1 MATGLLLPVWHKLPE
16 DDVRVWRIDDGAGG
30 SILGRIIH
38 PAAVERIQR
47 EFGLNGATVLGPDEI
62 INGARSVGGVSIPGL
77 GPARLARV
85 HVNDSA
91 RLEIRDYRPEDRTWL
106 KACGAFSEVV
116 AFKTRIFLPPDR
128 AGDILARIMAERS

>member
-1 MATGLLLPVWHKLPE
+1 LPE
-16 DDVRVWRIDDGAGG
+16 DDVRVWRIDDGVGG

-47 EFGLNGATVLGPDEI
+47 EFGLDGATALGPDEI
-62 INGARSVGGVSIPGL
+62 IDGARSVGGVSIPGL

-106 KACGAFSEVV
+106 KG
-116 AFKTRIFLPPDR
+116 L
-128 AGDILARIMAERS
+128 RSIQ